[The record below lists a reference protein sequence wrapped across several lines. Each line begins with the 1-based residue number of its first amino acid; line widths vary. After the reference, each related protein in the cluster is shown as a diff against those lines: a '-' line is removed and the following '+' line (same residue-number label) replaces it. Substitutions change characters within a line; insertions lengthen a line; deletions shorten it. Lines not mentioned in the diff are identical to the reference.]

1 MNRLII
7 GRGIPGSGKS
17 TAVKVLQSEI
27 GGIILSTDEI
37 VSSTYRF
44 KDGEG
49 NWCEKN
55 IYLWNSDMVKES
67 HYVNKMKCH
76 TAMSKGIS
84 PIFIDNTNI
93 TFNEIEPYVLM
104 AKNFGYQ
111 VEYILPNSSW
121 KDNPEEC
128 FVKNTHNVPLEVIKR
143 MAAKFENQE
152 LVDLKT
158 KNILKVAN
166 NIIEFD
172 SNDFNIAAH
181 M

>member
-1 MNRLII
+1 MILYIARS
-7 GRGIPGSGKS
+7 IPGGGKS
-17 TAVKVLQSEI
+17 TAIKVKQAEV

-37 VSSTYRF
+37 VSSVYRF
-44 KDGEG
+44 KDNEG

-55 IYLWNSDMVKES
+55 VYLWNSDMVKES

-76 TAMSKGIS
+76 TAMTKGIS

-93 TFNEIEPYVLM
+93 VFDKEIEPYVLM

-128 FVKNTHNVPLEVIKR
+128 FVKNTHNVPLEIIKR
-143 MAAKFENQE
+143 MAAKFESQE
-152 LVDLKT
+152 SVDLKT
-158 KNILKVAN
+158 QHTLNK
-166 NIIEFD
+166 
-172 SNDFNIAAH
+172 
-181 M
+181 